1 MKLHLKTT
9 LLVSTITLVVVAA
22 LVLLI
27 SARLAETLREEEKRL
42 AEIEAT
48 NLAEHYSHRAPD
60 AEEVQTAAALVRG
73 ARADRVNIRVWK
85 RSGTEFF
92 QEFTSSTH
100 NREMPPEAA
109 TQLLRQQITHIEND
123 YVVENSRF
131 NYRVFAPITHEGEVI
146 GAVEV
151 SDHLDTQPTVLM
163 RFLGTAALLLVVAV
177 GLIALSTYLF
187 FRGLI
192 YRPLEQ
198 LLAVI
203 ARAKTGALE
212 ARVPIRKPDEI
223 GRLAQEFNHL
233 LERLQL
239 LANEREQQQSQ
250 LRERVRIATAQ
261 LQEHNER
268 LEATNLELWHTTR
281 RLTQLERLAAAG
293 QTAMQFAHEVGTPLN
308 LISCHAQLM
317 QEELETNPEALSER
331 AEIILEQS
339 ERIERIVRQMLDRT
353 RAETAEFAL
362 LDLNAILKRTV
373 ETTAPTLNGR
383 GVNVQL
389 SLASSLPL
397 IEGDAEK
404 LQQVFINL
412 INNALDAMT
421 EGGQLTIM
429 TCRQAANGNINDPP
443 PLYVTATFMDTGC
456 GIAPEAQA
464 HLFDPLYAPRG
475 NGSGLGLVIVNQVMR
490 EHGGQISVESVPDR
504 GARFTLSFPAMA
516 SVRVKGQPHETHFGR
531 R

>member
-9 LLVSTITLVVVAA
+9 FLVSTITLVVMAA
-22 LVLLI
+22 LVLWI
-27 SARLAETLREEEKRL
+27 STRLAETLREEEKRL

-60 AEEVQTAAALVRG
+60 AETVQAAAALVRG
-73 ARADRVNIRVWK
+73 TRVDRVNIRVWT
-85 RSGTEFF
+85 RSGVEFLE
-92 QEFTSSTH
+92 EFTSSTRS
-100 NREMPPEAA
+100 REMPPEAA
-109 TQLLRQQITHIEND
+109 TQLLRQQIAHVEND
-123 YVVENSRF
+123 YVIENNRY
-131 NYRVFAPITHEGEVI
+131 NYRVFAPITREGQVV
-146 GAVEV
+146 GAVEI

-163 RFLGTAALLLVVAV
+163 RFLGTAALLLLVAV
-177 GLIALSTYLF
+177 GLIALSTYLL

-192 YRPLEQ
+192 DRPLEQ

-203 ARAKTGALE
+203 ARAKTGALD
-212 ARVPIRKPDEI
+212 ARVPIHKPDEI

-233 LERLQL
+233 LEQLQR
-239 LANEREQQQSQ
+239 LANEREQQQFQ
-250 LRERVRIATAQ
+250 LRERVHLATAQ

-268 LEATNLELWHTTR
+268 LKATNLELWHTTR
-281 RLTQLERLAAAG
+281 RIMRLERLAAAG
-293 QTAMQFAHEVGTPLN
+293 QTAMQFAHEIGTPLN
-308 LISCHAQLM
+308 VISCHAQLM
-317 QEELETNPEALSER
+317 REELNASPEALSAR
-331 AEIILEQS
+331 TEIILEQS
-339 ERIERIVRQMLDRT
+339 DRIERIVRKMLDRT
-353 RAETAEFAL
+353 RTETPEFAS
-362 LDLNAILKRTV
+362 LDLNAILKHIV

-383 GVNVQL
+383 GVSLQL

-421 EGGQLTIM
+421 EGGQLTIV
-429 TCRQAANGNINDPP
+429 TCRQAANGNISDSP
-443 PLYVTATFMDTGC
+443 PLYVTAIFMDTGC
-456 GIAPEAQA
+456 GIAPEVQSR
-464 HLFDPLYAPRG
+464 LFDPLYTTRG
-475 NGSGLGLVIVNQVMR
+475 NGSGLGLVVVNQVMQ
-490 EHGGQISVESVPDR
+490 EHQGQISVESVPDG